1 MAVDGLW
8 STWIFVAR
16 ETSHIMETKHKN
28 NQKEIEK
35 MKALKTIIF
44 IIVVA
49 AVAIVASYLLFGSID
64 WIGVAVTSFA
74 VGLVAIFEAIFGED
88 EEEIVIEI
96 DEEGETEEGR

>member
-1 MAVDGLW
+1 
-8 STWIFVAR
+8 
-16 ETSHIMETKHKN
+16 
-28 NQKEIEK
+28 
-35 MKALKTIIF
+35 MKALKTVIF

-49 AVAIVASYLLFGSID
+49 AVAIAASYLLFGSID

-96 DEEGETEEGR
+96 IDGEEETEEGR